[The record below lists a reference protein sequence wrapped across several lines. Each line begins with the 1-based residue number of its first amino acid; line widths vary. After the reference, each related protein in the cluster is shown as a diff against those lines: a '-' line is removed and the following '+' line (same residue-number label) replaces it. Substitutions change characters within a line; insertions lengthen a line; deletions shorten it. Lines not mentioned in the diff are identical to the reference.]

1 MIELEKTY
9 LAKYIPEDIASCK
22 SKEIIDIYIPR
33 ASEHPQIRLR
43 KNGDRFEITKKSPV
57 KEGDASCQQEQ
68 TISLT
73 ELEFNEL
80 AKLDGKR
87 VCKVR
92 YFYEYNG
99 RIAEIDVFKESLDGL
114 VLVDFE
120 FDNPEEKDN
129 FPMPDFCLAE
139 VTQEKF
145 VAGGMLCGKSY
156 GDIKEG
162 LEKFEYKNLASTKI
176 L

>member
-9 LAKYIPEDIASCK
+9 LAKFIPDNIKNCK
-22 SKEIIDIYIPR
+22 SKEIIDIYIPKV
-33 ASEHPQIRLR
+33 SEHPQIRLR
-43 KNGDRFEITKKSPV
+43 KNGDKFEITKKSPV

-80 AKLDGKR
+80 AKLEGKR
-87 VCKVR
+87 ICKVR
-92 YFYEYNG
+92 YFYDYNG
-99 RIAEIDVFKESLDGL
+99 RTAEIDIFKELLEGL

-120 FDNPEEKDN
+120 FDNSEEKDN
-129 FPMPDFCLAE
+129 FQMPDFCLAD

-145 VAGGMLCGKSY
+145 IAGGMLCGKSY
-156 GDIKEG
+156 KDIEERLGRLGYCK
-162 LEKFEYKNLASTKI
+162 LI
-176 L
+176 